1 MILYYSPSFST
12 IWSSLCRPDVETFIL
27 NLPSVLSGR
36 LHSDVMTKRW
46 LLRAALCLT
55 LLGCLPAAGPS
66 GRAWAQ
72 DAPVQQQL
80 VEDVQF
86 RGNRRI
92 PNDTLRLYVSTKP
105 GDLYSQEQVR
115 RDYTAVLAQGFFD
128 ALKSNVVLEPGNSGG
143 VIIVFNLTEYPVI
156 RDIQYEGLKSVQL
169 SDVLTR
175 FKEKRISL
183 TKDSQY
189 DPVQVK
195 RAEEELRSMLSERG
209 RPKATVTSETEDISK
224 TSLVV
229 IFNIDEGPRVRIVK
243 IDFDGNKVFSDR
255 QLRKAMK
262 YTKQSS
268 LFTRFTSK
276 DVYSPEKFQTD
287 MQLVQQFLRE
297 KGYLRPTIGEPAI
310 ENIGLVGG
318 GIPILGTLF
327 SKKSE
332 GQKLTIPIDEGTR
345 YRFGEITSE
354 GSTIFTPEQVVLIS
368 GMKKGDVASA
378 KTIREGVY
386 ERLKKAYGS
395 RGYIQA
401 DTNVVPDFKP
411 PTGGETDG
419 VANFNITVEE
429 GSVYTVRTIE
439 FTGNNNTRDKVL
451 RRELLVGEG
460 EPYNQELM
468 EYSTLLLNQ
477 LGFFEE
483 IKKEDLQTSTDE
495 RNKTVDIT
503 IKVKEKGRQ
512 QIQFSGGVSGV
523 GGSFIG
529 LTYTTNNLFGY
540 GQSIS
545 ADVQI
550 GNRQRNISLSYSD
563 PYFLDRRIGFGVS
576 VFSQRFKYAD
586 GLSGVGV
593 GNGLFGG
600 FNIDDR
606 FLFTSSS
613 TGATVSLSSPLGV
626 LTKRFSKIARFTRV
640 GVSYGFSTSKITD
653 PPVNTDND
661 PTNNILVTFAQPG
674 ITASTLSPSIV
685 YNTVNSQL
693 DPTSG
698 RNLSLSMSWSGLG
711 GKVKTFSPSVEYR
724 EFHAFKFL
732 ARGDKPAVLGLRFL
746 GSHSS
751 PYGTPFQS
759 NSFAFIGG
767 IPLQSRTFTGGEFT
781 IRGYN
786 IRSIGPIAE
795 LLDFRTTS
803 NVRVVDAVTGQV
815 LQPGVQVSPTVISDY
830 TYTDRLFASPAGQPR
845 FFLVGGDSQV
855 LLNVEYRIPIA
866 GPFSAALFADAGSA
880 FNLRKIG
887 NQSITT
893 NPLSAFLGPDPF
905 SLNSG
910 TIFLRPDGTR
920 DPNPPNPLPTGYRA
934 AIVQASQ
941 VQRTE
946 IDLRNSLGGIGRNFR
961 SSIGVEVQVNLP
973 VLQVPFRLI
982 FAYNPG
988 AKTNIFDPRQL
999 GIREQRTTIRFTVGR
1014 TF

>member
-1 MILYYSPSFST
+1 
-12 IWSSLCRPDVETFIL
+12 
-27 NLPSVLSGR
+27 
-36 LHSDVMTKRW
+36 MTKRW

-55 LLGCLPAAGPS
+55 LLGFLPAVGVS
-66 GRAWAQ
+66 GRAMAQ
-72 DAPVQQQL
+72 DTPIQQQL
-80 VEDVQF
+80 VEEVQF

-92 PNDTLRLYVSTKP
+92 PNDTLRLYVTTKP
-105 GDLYSQEQVR
+105 GDLYSREQVE
-115 RDYTAVLAQGFFD
+115 RDYQAVLAQGFFD
-128 ALKSNVVLEPGNSGG
+128 ALKSNVVLEPGNTGG

-195 RAEEELRSMLSERG
+195 RAEEELRAMLSERG
-209 RPKATVTSETEDISK
+209 RPKATVTAETEDISK

-243 IDFDGNKVFSDR
+243 IDFEGNQVFSDR

-297 KGYLRPTIGEPAI
+297 KGYLRPTIGEPNI
-310 ENIGLVGG
+310 ENVGLVGG
-318 GIPILGTLF
+318 GIPIFGWFT
-327 SKKSE
+327 KKSE

-345 YRFGEITSE
+345 YRFGEITAE

-368 GMKKGDVASA
+368 GMKKGDIASA
-378 KTIREGVY
+378 KTIREGVF

-401 DTNVVPDFKP
+401 ETNVNPTFKP
-411 PTGGETDG
+411 PTAGEKDG
-419 VANFNITVEE
+419 VADFTITVEE
-429 GSVYTVRTIE
+429 GSVYTVGTIE
-439 FTGNNNTRDKVL
+439 FTGNNVTRDKVL
-451 RRELLVGEG
+451 RREILVAEG

-483 IKKEDLQTSTDE
+483 IKKEDIQTVTDE
-495 RNKTVDIT
+495 RRKIVDI
-503 IKVKEKGRQ
+503 IVKVKEKGRQ

-540 GQSIS
+540 GQSVS
-545 ADVQI
+545 ADIQI
-550 GNRQRNISLSYSD
+550 GNRFRNISISYSD

-576 VFSQRFKYAD
+576 FFSQKFKYAD
-586 GLSGVGV
+586 GLSAA
-593 GNGLFGG
+593 GLGGGFFGGG
-600 FNIDDR
+600 FNVDDK
-606 FLFTSSS
+606 FLFTSISNGV
-613 TGATVSLSSPLGV
+613 TLSLSAPLGV
-626 LTKRFSKIARFTRV
+626 LTKRFNKIARFTRV
-640 GVSYGFSTSKITD
+640 GVSYGFSNSKIID
-653 PPVNTDND
+653 PPVNQDNNPD
-661 PTNNILVTFAQPG
+661 NNIFVTFAQPG
-674 ITASTLSPSIV
+674 ITASTLTPSVV
-685 YNTVNSQL
+685 YNTVNSQI
-693 DPTSG
+693 DPTGG
-698 RNLSLSMSWSGLG
+698 RSLSLSMSWSGLG
-711 GKVKTFSPSVEYR
+711 GKVRTLSPAL
-724 EFHAFKFL
+724 EFRQFYPFKFL
-732 ARGDKPAVLGLRFL
+732 SRGDKPAVFGMRFQA
-746 GSHSS
+746 SHNS
-751 PYGTPFQS
+751 PYGDPFQS

-781 IRGYN
+781 VRGFN

-795 LLDFRTTS
+795 LLDFRSTS
-803 NVRVVDAVTGQV
+803 NVRVVDALTGQV
-815 LQPGVQVSPTVISDY
+815 LQPGVQVAQSVINDY
-830 TYTDRLFASPAGQPR
+830 TYTNRFFASSSPR
-845 FFLVGGDSQV
+845 YFLVGGDSQL
-855 LLNVEYRIPIA
+855 LLNLEYRIPIV

-893 NPLSAFLGPDPF
+893 NPLGTLLGPDPTQ
-905 SLNSG
+905 LGSG
-910 TIFLRPDGTR
+910 PIFLRPDGTR
-920 DPNPPNPLPTGYRA
+920 DPNPPNPLPPGYRA
-934 AIVQASQ
+934 AVVQATQ

-946 IDLRNSLGGIGRNFR
+946 IDLQNSLGGIGRNFR
-961 SSIGVEVQVNLP
+961 SSLGVELQVNLP

>member
-1 MILYYSPSFST
+1 
-12 IWSSLCRPDVETFIL
+12 
-27 NLPSVLSGR
+27 
-36 LHSDVMTKRW
+36 MTKRW

-55 LLGCLPAAGPS
+55 LLGIFPAVGLS
-66 GRAWAQ
+66 GRAMAQ
-72 DAPVQQQL
+72 DTPIQQQL

-92 PNDTLRLYVSTKP
+92 PNDTLRLYVTTKP
-105 GDLYSQEQVR
+105 GDLYSQEQVQ
-115 RDYTAVLAQGFFD
+115 RDYQAVLAQGFFD
-128 ALKSNVVLEPGNSGG
+128 ALKSNVVLEPGNQGG

-195 RAEEELRSMLSERG
+195 RAEEELRAMLSERG
-209 RPKATVTSETEDISK
+209 RPKATVSAETEDISK

-243 IDFDGNKVFSDR
+243 IDFDGNKIFSDR

-297 KGYLRPTIGEPAI
+297 KGYLRPTIGEPNI
-310 ENIGLVGG
+310 ESVGLVGG
-318 GIPILGTLF
+318 GIPILGSIF

-345 YRFGEITSE
+345 YRFGDITAE
-354 GSTIFTPEQVVLIS
+354 GSTIFTPEQVVFIS
-368 GMKKGDVASA
+368 GMKKGDIASA
-378 KTIREGVY
+378 KTIREGVF

-401 DTNVVPDFKP
+401 DTNVQPTFKP
-411 PTGGETDG
+411 PAAGEKDG
-419 VANFNITVEE
+419 VADFVITVEE

-439 FTGNNNTRDKVL
+439 FTGNNVTRDKVL

-483 IKKEDLQTSTDE
+483 IKKEDLQTVTDE

-540 GQSIS
+540 GQSVS
-545 ADVQI
+545 ADIQF
-550 GNRQRNISLSYSD
+550 GNRFRNISISYSD

-576 VFSQRFKYAD
+576 FFSQKFKYAD
-586 GLSGVGV
+586 GLSGVGI

-606 FLFTSSS
+606 FLFTSISN
-613 TGATVSLSSPLGV
+613 GFTVSLSAPLGV
-626 LTKRFSKIARFTRV
+626 LTKRFNKIARFTRV
-640 GVSYGFSTSKITD
+640 GVSYGFSNSKIID
-653 PPVNTDND
+653 PPVNSDND
-661 PTNNILVTFAQPG
+661 PNNNIFVTFAQPG
-674 ITASTLSPSIV
+674 ITASTVSPSLV
-685 YNTVNSQL
+685 YNTVNSQI
-693 DPTSG
+693 DPTGG
-698 RNLSLSMSWSGLG
+698 RSLSLSASLSGLG
-711 GKVKTFSPSVEYR
+711 GKVRTISPSL
-724 EFHAFKFL
+724 EFRQFYPFRFL
-732 ARGDKPAVLGLRFL
+732 ARGNDKPAVFGMRFQA
-746 GSHSS
+746 SHSS

-781 IRGYN
+781 VRGYN

-803 NVRVVDAVTGQV
+803 NVRVVDAITGQV
-815 LQPGVQVSPTVISDY
+815 LQPGVQVSQSVINDY
-830 TYTDRLFASPAGQPR
+830 TYTDRFFAASSPR
-845 FFLVGGDSQV
+845 YFLVGGDSQL
-855 LLNVEYRIPIA
+855 LLNLEYRIPIV
-866 GPFSAALFADAGSA
+866 GPFSASLFADAGSA
-880 FNLRKIG
+880 FNLRKIS
-887 NQSITT
+887 NQSIIT
-893 NPLSAFLGPDPF
+893 NPISAILGPDPTQ
-905 SLNSG
+905 LGSG

-920 DPNPPNPLPTGYRA
+920 DPNPPNPLPPGYRA
-934 AIVQASQ
+934 AFVQASQ

-946 IDLRNSLGGIGRNFR
+946 IDLQNSLGGIGRNFR
-961 SSIGVEVQVNLP
+961 SSIGVEFQVNLP

-982 FAYNPG
+982 LAYNPG

>member
-1 MILYYSPSFST
+1 
-12 IWSSLCRPDVETFIL
+12 
-27 NLPSVLSGR
+27 
-36 LHSDVMTKRW
+36 MTKRW

-55 LLGCLPAAGPS
+55 LLGIFPAVGFS
-66 GRAWAQ
+66 GRAMAQ
-72 DAPVQQQL
+72 DTPIQQQL

-92 PNDTLRLYVSTKP
+92 PNDTLRLYVTTKP
-105 GDLYSQEQVR
+105 GDLYSQEQVQ
-115 RDYTAVLAQGFFD
+115 RDYQAVLAQGFFD
-128 ALKSNVVLEPGNSGG
+128 ALKSNVVLEPGNQGG

-195 RAEEELRSMLSERG
+195 RAEEELRAMLSERG
-209 RPKATVTSETEDISK
+209 RPKATVSAETEDISK

-243 IDFDGNKVFSDR
+243 IDFEGNKVFSDR

-297 KGYLRPTIGEPAI
+297 KGYLRPTIGEPNI
-310 ENIGLVGG
+310 ESVGLVGG
-318 GIPILGTLF
+318 GIPILGWF
-327 SKKSE
+327 GKKSE
-332 GQKLTIPIDEGTR
+332 GQKLTIPIDEGIR
-345 YRFGEITSE
+345 YRFGEITAE
-354 GSTIFTPEQVVLIS
+354 GSTIFTPEQVVFIS
-368 GMKKGDVASA
+368 GMKKGDIASA
-378 KTIREGVY
+378 KTIREGVF

-401 DTNVVPDFKP
+401 DTNVQPSFKP
-411 PTGGETDG
+411 PAAGEKDG
-419 VANFNITVEE
+419 VADFVITVEE

-439 FTGNNNTRDKVL
+439 FTGNNVTRDKVL

-483 IKKEDLQTSTDE
+483 IKKEDLQTVTDD

-540 GQSIS
+540 GQSVS
-545 ADVQI
+545 ADIQF
-550 GNRQRNISLSYSD
+550 GNRFRNISISYSD
-563 PYFLDRRIGFGVS
+563 PYFLDRRIGFGAS
-576 VFSQRFKYAD
+576 FFSQKFKYAD
-586 GLSGVGV
+586 GLSGVGL

-606 FLFTSSS
+606 FLFTSISNGF
-613 TGATVSLSSPLGV
+613 TLSLSAPLGV

-640 GVSYGFSTSKITD
+640 GISYGFSNSKIID
-653 PPVNTDND
+653 PPVNSDND
-661 PTNNILVTFAQPG
+661 PNNNIFVTFAQPG
-674 ITASTLSPSIV
+674 ITASTLSPSFV
-685 YNTVNSQL
+685 YNTVNSQI
-693 DPTSG
+693 DPTGG
-698 RNLSLSMSWSGLG
+698 RSLSISASLSGLG
-711 GKVKTFSPSVEYR
+711 GKVRTISPSL
-724 EFHAFKFL
+724 EFRQFYPFKFL
-732 ARGDKPAVLGLRFL
+732 ARGGDKPAVFGMRFQA
-746 GSHSS
+746 SHSS

-781 IRGYN
+781 VRGYN

-815 LQPGVQVSPTVISDY
+815 LQPGVQVAQSVINDY
-830 TYTDRLFASPAGQPR
+830 TYSDRFFAATSPR
-845 FFLVGGDSQV
+845 YFLVGGDSQL
-855 LLNVEYRIPIA
+855 LLNLEYRIPII

-887 NQSITT
+887 NQSIVT
-893 NPLSAFLGPDPF
+893 NPLSTILGPDPF
-905 SLNSG
+905 QLG
-910 TIFLRPDGTR
+910 GGAIFLRPDGTR
-920 DPNPPNPLPTGYRA
+920 DPNPPNPLPAGYRA
-934 AIVQASQ
+934 AFVQATQ

-946 IDLRNSLGGIGRNFR
+946 IDLQNSLGGIGRNFR
-961 SSIGVEVQVNLP
+961 SSIGVEFQVNLP

-982 FAYNPG
+982 LAYNPG

>member
-1 MILYYSPSFST
+1 
-12 IWSSLCRPDVETFIL
+12 
-27 NLPSVLSGR
+27 
-36 LHSDVMTKRW
+36 MTKRW

-55 LLGCLPAAGPS
+55 LLGIFPAVGLS
-66 GRAWAQ
+66 GRAMAQ
-72 DAPVQQQL
+72 DTPIQQQL

-92 PNDTLRLYVSTKP
+92 PNDTLRLYVTTKP
-105 GDLYSQEQVR
+105 GDLYSQEQVQ
-115 RDYTAVLAQGFFD
+115 RDYQAVLAQGFFD
-128 ALKSNVVLEPGNSGG
+128 ALKSNVVLEPGNQGG

-195 RAEEELRSMLSERG
+195 RAEEELRAMLSERG
-209 RPKATVTSETEDISK
+209 RPKATVSAETEDISK

-243 IDFDGNKVFSDR
+243 IDFEGNKVFSDR

-297 KGYLRPTIGEPAI
+297 KGYLRPTIGEPNI
-310 ENIGLVGG
+310 ESVGLVGG
-318 GIPILGTLF
+318 GIPILGSLF

-345 YRFGEITSE
+345 YRFGEITAE
-354 GSTIFTPEQVVLIS
+354 GSTIFTPEQVVFIS
-368 GMKKGDVASA
+368 GMKKGDIASA
-378 KTIREGVY
+378 KTIREGVF

-401 DTNVVPDFKP
+401 DTNVQPTFKP
-411 PTGGETDG
+411 PAAGEKDG
-419 VANFNITVEE
+419 VADFVITVEE

-439 FTGNNNTRDKVL
+439 FTGNNVTRDKVL

-483 IKKEDLQTSTDE
+483 IKKEDLQTVTDE

-540 GQSIS
+540 GQSVS
-545 ADVQI
+545 ADVQF
-550 GNRQRNISLSYSD
+550 GNRFRNISISYSD

-576 VFSQRFKYAD
+576 FFSQKFKYAD
-586 GLSGVGV
+586 GLSGIGI

-606 FLFTSSS
+606 FLFTSISN
-613 TGATVSLSSPLGV
+613 GFTVSLSAPLGV
-626 LTKRFSKIARFTRV
+626 LTKRFNKIARFTRV
-640 GVSYGFSTSKITD
+640 GVSYGFSNSKIID
-653 PPVNTDND
+653 PPVNSDND
-661 PTNNILVTFAQPG
+661 PNNNIFVTFAQPG
-674 ITASTLSPSIV
+674 ITASTVSPSLV

-693 DPTSG
+693 EPTGG
-698 RNLSLSMSWSGLG
+698 RSLSLSASLSGLG
-711 GKVKTFSPSVEYR
+711 GKVRTISPSL
-724 EFHAFKFL
+724 EFRQFYPFKFL
-732 ARGDKPAVLGLRFL
+732 ARGGDKPAVFGMRFQA
-746 GSHSS
+746 SHSS

-781 IRGYN
+781 VRGYN

-803 NVRVVDAVTGQV
+803 NVRVVDAITGQV
-815 LQPGVQVSPTVISDY
+815 LQPGVQVSQSVINDY
-830 TYTDRLFASPAGQPR
+830 TYSDRFFAASSPR
-845 FFLVGGDSQV
+845 YFLVGGDSQL
-855 LLNVEYRIPIA
+855 LLNLEYRIPIV

-887 NQSITT
+887 NQSIIT
-893 NPLSAFLGPDPF
+893 NPITTILGPDPTQ
-905 SLNSG
+905 LGSG

-920 DPNPPNPLPTGYRA
+920 DPNPPNPLPPGYRA
-934 AIVQASQ
+934 AFVQASQ

-946 IDLRNSLGGIGRNFR
+946 IDLQNSLGGISRNFR
-961 SSIGVEVQVNLP
+961 SSIGVEFQVNLP

-982 FAYNPG
+982 LAYNPG

>member
-1 MILYYSPSFST
+1 
-12 IWSSLCRPDVETFIL
+12 
-27 NLPSVLSGR
+27 
-36 LHSDVMTKRW
+36 MTKRW

-55 LLGCLPAAGPS
+55 LLGFLPTVGFS
-66 GRAWAQ
+66 GRAMAQ
-72 DAPVQQQL
+72 DTPIQQQL

-92 PNDTLRLYVSTKP
+92 PNDTLRLYVTTKP
-105 GDLYSQEQVR
+105 GDLYSQERVQ
-115 RDYTAVLAQGFFD
+115 RDYQAVLAQGFFD
-128 ALKSNVVLEPGNSGG
+128 ALKSNVVLEPGNQGG

-156 RDIQYEGLKSVQL
+156 REIQYEGLKSVQL

-195 RAEEELRSMLSERG
+195 RAEEELRAMLSERG
-209 RPKATVTSETEDISK
+209 RPKATVTAETEDISK

-243 IDFDGNKVFSDR
+243 IDFEGNKIFSDR

-297 KGYLRPTIGEPAI
+297 KGYLRPTIGEPNI
-310 ENIGLVGG
+310 ESIGLVGG
-318 GIPILGTLF
+318 GIPILGWF
-327 SKKSE
+327 GKKSE

-345 YRFGEITSE
+345 YRFGEITAE
-354 GSTIFTPEQVVLIS
+354 GSTIFTPEQVVFIS
-368 GMKKGDVASA
+368 GMKKGEIASA
-378 KTIREGVY
+378 KTIREGVF

-401 DTNVVPDFKP
+401 DTNVQPTFKP
-411 PTGGETDG
+411 PAAGEKDG
-419 VANFNITVEE
+419 VADFVITVEE

-439 FTGNNNTRDKVL
+439 FTGNNVTRDKVL

-483 IKKEDLQTSTDE
+483 IKKEDLQTVTDE

-540 GQSIS
+540 GQSVS
-545 ADVQI
+545 ADIQF
-550 GNRQRNISLSYSD
+550 GNRFRNISISYSD

-576 VFSQRFKYAD
+576 FFSQKFKYAD
-586 GLSGVGV
+586 GLSGIGV

-606 FLFTSSS
+606 FLFTSISN
-613 TGATVSLSSPLGV
+613 GFTVSLSAPLGV
-626 LTKRFSKIARFTRV
+626 LTKRFNKIARFTRV
-640 GVSYGFSTSKITD
+640 GVSYGFSNSKIID
-653 PPVNTDND
+653 PPVNSDND
-661 PTNNILVTFAQPG
+661 PNNNIFVTFAQPG
-674 ITASTLSPSIV
+674 ITASTISPSLV

-693 DPTSG
+693 EPTGG
-698 RNLSLSMSWSGLG
+698 RSLSLSASLSGLG
-711 GKVKTFSPSVEYR
+711 GKVRTVSPSVEFRQFYP
-724 EFHAFKFL
+724 FKFL
-732 ARGDKPAVLGLRFL
+732 ARGGDKPAVLAMRFQA
-746 GSHSS
+746 SHSS
-751 PYGTPFQS
+751 PFGTPFQS

-781 IRGYN
+781 VRGYN

-803 NVRVVDAVTGQV
+803 NVRVVDAITGQV
-815 LQPGVQVSPTVISDY
+815 LQPGVQVAQSVLNDY
-830 TYTDRLFASPAGQPR
+830 TYTDRFFAAASPR
-845 FFLVGGDSQV
+845 YFLVGGDSQ
-855 LLNVEYRIPIA
+855 LLMNLEYRIPIV
-866 GPFSAALFADAGSA
+866 GPFSASLFADAGTA

-893 NPLSAFLGPDPF
+893 NPLSTILGPDPF
-905 SLNSG
+905 QLGPVQTGPGSFTN

-920 DPNPPNPLPTGYRA
+920 DPNPPSPLPNGYRA
-934 AIVQASQ
+934 ALVQATQ

-946 IDLRNSLGGIGRNFR
+946 IDLQNSLGGIGRNFR
-961 SSIGVEVQVNLP
+961 SSLGVEFQVNLP

-982 FAYNPG
+982 LAYNPG